1 MRGGAR
7 RGEDTD
13 DMLIISMGLCGGKKK
28 WVKLG
33 KSCSPSHQIS
43 WSFCALRPHPLAGDP
58 MAHGQYNVHWNA
70 LLGSSSTP
78 KMILEDVYR
87 FGEDYLCDI
96 ADTLESEVLRICE
109 EKLKRA
115 RTRVVRKDAVGGGS
129 GAGAGAGGVKAGG
142 GGPTDSALNAEVA
155 AGVDAVWETM
165 VQAYEL
171 VGDQFEAYAMR
182 NVFAWPEGLEVT
194 VSACFHLNPGLG
206 WS

>member
-1 MRGGAR
+1 MVNFASER
-7 RGEDTD
+7 
-13 DMLIISMGLCGGKKK
+13 LVIILRT
-28 WVKLG
+28 
-33 KSCSPSHQIS
+33 
-43 WSFCALRPHPLAGDP
+43 RPHPLAADP

-194 VSACFHLNPGLG
+194 VSACFHFNPGLG